1 MFSLQCQ
8 SDPDSIL
15 NGTNTNSAAAD
26 DRSISSVY
34 AESAAVY
41 PKTGIPLAVC
51 GHVTVDSDPTPNEN
65 TTLSSYDKFARY
77 CWICA
82 IFRGSRD
89 LTVSLKCIKVLPDWV
104 VEFIGTILYEPYE
117 WIDLIKILLYTL
129 VNQLKDSPN
138 ALISVVGNITVVIKE
153 LAIAAAELVGKL
165 LTAVGQALCKLA
177 PSLPAIRPLDIA
189 KTCPELQQLADTI
202 QQTLQPITGL
212 LKCLVLTLLKL
223 TGALTGTGNTEIPVI
238 ITQGQTCA
246 DGLGAII
253 GVC

>member
-1 MFSLQCQ
+1 M
-8 SDPDSIL
+8 
-15 NGTNTNSAAAD
+15 
-26 DRSISSVY
+26 
-34 AESAAVY
+34 
-41 PKTGIPLAVC
+41 
-51 GHVTVDSDPTPNEN
+51 
-65 TTLSSYDKFARY
+65 
-77 CWICA
+77 
-82 IFRGSRD
+82 
-89 LTVSLKCIKVLPDWV
+89 LPDWV

-212 LKCLVLTLLKL
+212 L
-223 TGALTGTGNTEIPVI
+223 TGTGNTEIPVI